1 MRTLRQTIAVAV
13 LFPLCSCLS
22 GGCATYQ
29 RLPLENDPKMTAVL
43 TLSQDEI
50 RSLTATANERGEGV
64 TVDLSDG
71 VSPDE
76 AAVVAVIASPS
87 LRAERSKLQVASAQL
102 VQAGLLPNPQLTAS
116 VDPVTGGNTTD
127 TSTGWLVGLD
137 WEVTALIAHDAKV
150 SAARHEAASVRLDV
164 AWKEWQ
170 ASAAARLAVVDL
182 MAARAL
188 LAEAVDEDQ
197 ALAENLASVRSAYEK
212 RLKTIVEVATAET
225 ASRAAHAAVLT
236 GEREVAHQRAQ
247 LTRAMGLPPA
257 QAVTAD
263 ARLRLPAAIAL
274 PSSTVLYEG
283 IGERRLD
290 LVALRRGYDA
300 QEDTLHAAV
309 LAQFPKVSLGFN
321 RANDTSNVHT
331 FGFGVTVDLPIF
343 DHNQGAIATATATRQ
358 QLRDEY
364 ADRLFT
370 ARADVATAIEDIE
383 ALGREIAAAEEAS
396 AAAGR
401 LTETYRKA
409 AEARNLDVA
418 GYYTAWNEWAQRRAE
433 VIKLKQLLVQNA
445 VALEVA
451 AGRRILG
458 LVVHERATTT
468 APATR
473 DAKEPSR

>member
-1 MRTLRQTIAVAV
+1 
-13 LFPLCSCLS
+13 
-22 GGCATYQ
+22 
-29 RLPLENDPKMTAVL
+29 
-43 TLSQDEI
+43 
-50 RSLTATANERGEGV
+50 V
-64 TVDLSDG
+64 TVDLADG

-76 AAVVAVIASPS
+76 AAVVAVYASPS

-102 VQAGLLPNPQLTAS
+102 IQAGLLPNPQFTAS
-116 VDPVTGGNTTD
+116 VDPVTGGNTAD
-127 TSTGWLVGLD
+127 TSTGWMVGLD

-170 ASAAARLAVVDL
+170 ASAAARLAVLDL

-188 LAEAVDEDQ
+188 LAEAVDQDR
-197 ALAENLASVRSAYEK
+197 ALAENLASVRAAYEK
-212 RLKTIVEVATAET
+212 RMKTIVEVATAET

-247 LTRAMGLPPA
+247 LNRVLGLPPA
-257 QAVTAD
+257 QAVSVD
-263 ARLRLPAAIAL
+263 ARLRLPSSIPLPAATELLEAL
-274 PSSTVLYEG
+274 
-283 IGERRLD
+283 GERRLD
-290 LVALRRGYDA
+290 LLALRRGYDA
-300 QEDTLHAAV
+300 QEDSLRAAV
-309 LAQFPKVSLGFN
+309 LGQFPKVSLGFN

-343 DHNQGAIATATATRQ
+343 DHNQGAIAAAKATRQ
-358 QLRDEY
+358 QLYDEY

-370 ARADVATAIEDIE
+370 ARADVATAIEDVE

-401 LTETYRKA
+401 LTDTYRKA
-409 AEARNLDVA
+409 AEARNMDVS
-418 GYYTAWNEWAQRRAE
+418 GFYTAWNEWAQRRAE

-445 VALEVA
+445 VALELA
-451 AGRRILG
+451 AGRRIPG
-458 LVVHERATTT
+458 LVVNEPVTST

-473 DAKEPSR
+473 DAKEPIQ